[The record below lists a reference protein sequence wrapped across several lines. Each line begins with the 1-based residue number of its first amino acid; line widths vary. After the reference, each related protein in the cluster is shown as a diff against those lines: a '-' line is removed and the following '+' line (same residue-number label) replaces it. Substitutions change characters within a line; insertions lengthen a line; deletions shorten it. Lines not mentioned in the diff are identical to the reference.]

1 MSESKGRRRR
11 PLDAAL
17 FAELARHVDAPDM
30 TGAILSRLGLG
41 AAGRRLRRRRRTL
54 RVAGSAALLL
64 AAGIGAHWLYGRLAG
79 GAPPGPTMPAA
90 IQHDLDRHGQAID
103 RAIRTIR
110 DLSRPRPA
118 NVAPP
123 EDHNASRG
131 AESLEAQGAHVPV
144 GWV

>member
-1 MSESKGRRRR
+1 MSASKGRRRR

-17 FAELARHVDAPDM
+17 FAELARGVEAPDM
-30 TGAILSRLGLG
+30 TGAILSRLGLS
-41 AAGRRLRRRRRTL
+41 AADRRLRRRRRTL

-64 AAGIGAHWLYGRLAG
+64 AAGIGSHWLHGRVAG

-110 DLSRPRPA
+110 DLSRPRRANIPA
-118 NVAPP
+118 P
-123 EDHNASRG
+123 EDHNASGG
-131 AESLEAQGAHVPV
+131 AESLEAQGAHVSA